1 MKSETNLRHPGVWGI
16 HRRLFLAGAAA
27 GAAAVAALGSVLTQ
41 SAPGLPELS
50 AYSAAERERVL
61 SEAAKKEKT
70 LTLYTS
76 IAQKDIGVL
85 TRQCLDRRV
94 TDMQLLAQEV
104 AAWQN
109 YRNLHR
115 QTIEWTFTRQ
125 DADRKLKCHYVA

>member
-27 GAAAVAALGSVLTQ
+27 GAAAVAALGSVFAQ

-50 AYSAAERERVL
+50 AYSAAERKRVL

-76 IAQKDIGVL
+76 IAQKDIPPLSEAFEKKYGIRIQVWRAASDL
-85 TRQCLDRRV
+85 PASVSLHPSRV
-94 TDMQLLAQEV
+94 DCDSEFSL
-104 AAWQN
+104 
-109 YRNLHR
+109 
-115 QTIEWTFTRQ
+115 
-125 DADRKLKCHYVA
+125 